1 MGLSILSSVWN
12 DLRRPSGGAEDTMK
26 ILLAIDGS
34 KFSEWAVQAVM
45 AQTKPNHADV
55 RVLHVVEPI
64 PEYADGLAWGY
75 GLQSAGVLEE
85 ESEQAQG
92 LVAKAARELRD
103 AGFQVE
109 TAVEVGDA
117 KAVIVDAAA
126 SWPADLIVLGSHGR
140 KGLERFLMGSVSETV
155 ARHAPCSVQIVRSPP
170 RA

>member
-1 MGLSILSSVWN
+1 
-12 DLRRPSGGAEDTMK
+12 MK

-126 SWPADLIVLGSHGR
+126 NWRADLIVLGSHGR
-140 KGLERFLMGSVSETV
+140 KGLERFLMGSVSEAV